1 MDSKHSRRSHGGVAN
16 ALKKVIQAAVDAADG
31 DRDVPPELQLYWTCQ
46 RFGGLPDAGP
56 ILEQDA
62 GLLSRMSLLSAA
74 YDAVQHMR
82 GLKGDEIHKM
92 NPAHGRTIAWLDEI
106 GIRV

>member
-1 MDSKHSRRSHGGVAN
+1 MDCQHRSRAYGGVAD
-16 ALKKVIQAAVDAADG
+16 APKKVIQAAVDAADG
-31 DRDVPPELQLYWTCQ
+31 ERDVPPELQLYWTCQ
-46 RFGGLPDAGP
+46 RFHSLPDAGP
-56 ILEQDA
+56 VLEQDA
-62 GLLSRMSLLSAA
+62 GLMARMSILSSV